1 LKLKKAGFLVVL
13 LALAAATVGA
23 VPPSAHA
30 DPADYPMTLFPS
42 GHASPFSIA
51 PGPDGALWFTFSNAT
66 EFGNAIGRID
76 TAGNVQRFELPNPGS
91 QPGYITAGP
100 DGALWFTEVNEQTGD
115 RVGRM
120 TTDGTVTDELPIVT
134 SEVECSPTG
143 ITAGPDGN
151 VWFTC
156 ELADQIGRI
165 TVPKPVPPGPA
176 PVPVA
181 VTAEP
186 RFTG

>member
-1 LKLKKAGFLVVL
+1 MKLKKAGFLVVL

-100 DGALWFTEVNEQTGD
+100 DGALWFTEVNE
-115 RVGRM
+115 R
-120 TTDGTVTDELPIVT
+120 PA
-134 SEVECSPTG
+134 
-143 ITAGPDGN
+143 TAS
-151 VWFTC
+151 
-156 ELADQIGRI
+156 A
-165 TVPKPVPPGPA
+165 A
-176 PVPVA
+176 
-181 VTAEP
+181 
-186 RFTG
+186 